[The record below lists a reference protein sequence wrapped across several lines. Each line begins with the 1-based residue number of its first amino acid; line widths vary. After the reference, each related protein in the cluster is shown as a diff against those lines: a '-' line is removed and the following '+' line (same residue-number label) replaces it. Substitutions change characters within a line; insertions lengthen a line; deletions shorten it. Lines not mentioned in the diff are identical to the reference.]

1 MESTAGFEP
10 ADNSFADCRVDRFTT
25 SMSWLVMPAARLELA
40 SNDLKG
46 RRSTVELRRHEL
58 REDGVEPPRDL
69 NQTQMPYRLGYSR
82 SMDSPARIELAAS
95 RLGNA
100 RSFR

>member
-1 MESTAGFEP
+1 MG
-10 ADNSFADCRVDRFTT
+10 
-25 SMSWLVMPAARLELA
+25 PAARFELA

-46 RRSTVELRRHEL
+46 RRSTVELRRREL

-82 SMDSPARIELAAS
+82 SFGLPGENRTRDLAPRKRALIPLSYGEMVPGERLELP
-95 RLGNA
+95 
-100 RSFR
+100 